1 MTITSVRLLR
11 KYKPKK
17 YKKKIKTNQETRIK
31 YNIPLDPL
39 SRRKDINTKI
49 WKKNKIIIR

>member
-11 KYKPKK
+11 K

-31 YNIPLDPL
+31 YNIPLESL
-39 SRRKDINTKI
+39 SRRKDINIKI
-49 WKKNKIIIR
+49 WKRNKIIIR

>member
-11 KYKPKK
+11 KYKRRK

-31 YNIPLDPL
+31 YNIPLEPL
-39 SRRKDINTKI
+39 SHRKDINIKI
-49 WKKNKIIIR
+49 WKRNKIIIR